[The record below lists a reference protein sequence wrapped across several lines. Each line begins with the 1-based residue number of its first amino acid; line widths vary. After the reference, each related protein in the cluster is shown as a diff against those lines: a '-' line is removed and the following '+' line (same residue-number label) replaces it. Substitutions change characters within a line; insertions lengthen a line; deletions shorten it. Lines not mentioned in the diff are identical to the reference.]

1 MLLGFFFTWASPY
14 ELTVNIFV
22 LILGGGCLDGT
33 PQPLLKAIFCQP
45 CGVFFLASLLLAERN
60 DQLTH
65 TQHAVFVLQARQNV
79 RCYNDSCHAW
89 EGTKEAKTNKD
100 TLRQPQR

>member
-1 MLLGFFFTWASPY
+1 MGPPTLSSKLFSASHVFFF
-14 ELTVNIFV
+14 
-22 LILGGGCLDGT
+22 
-33 PQPLLKAIFCQP
+33 
-45 CGVFFLASLLLAERN
+45 FFLASLLLAERN

-65 TQHAVFVLQARQNV
+65 TQHEVFVLQGRQNV